1 MATTSI
7 SGLPETTTIN
17 TVTVAPVDFGGGT
30 FKVTVATLGSFINTN
45 ATTISATGNITG
57 GNILFGSGIIS
68 GTGTVSAAG
77 TVLTGNISAA
87 GYQGGASGLSISG
100 NVTGGNLRTGGLIS
114 ATGTVTGGALA
125 TAGTAVASTFS
136 ATGTT
141 AAVFAATNAGLEVG
155 NPTASN
161 TPYIDFFTSASSSL
175 DYDSRILASGGTNG
189 VVNGTGT
196 LSLVGASIVTPGTF
210 TVNSGAA
217 ATAIVNGAA
226 NAVGNIGS
234 STTYFNNIFAQ
245 ATTALYADLAEVYEG
260 DTDYT
265 PGTVVS
271 FGGTKE
277 VTVSATEGDPTVA
290 GVISANPSYLMN
302 NGLTADHRAIVALTG
317 RVHTSVTGA
326 VTKGAMMVSA
336 GNGHARASA
345 APAMG
350 TVIGKALENFDGESG
365 IIEIVVGR
373 M

>member
-17 TVTVAPVDFGGGT
+17 SVTVAPVDFSGAT
-30 FKVTVATLGSFINTN
+30 YKATVATLGAFITTN
-45 ATTISATGNITG
+45 AVTVSATGNVTG
-57 GNILFGSGIIS
+57 GNLLFGSGIIS

-77 TVLTGNISAA
+77 TILTGNISAA
-87 GYQGGASGLSISG
+87 GYQGGASGLNISG
-100 NVTGGNLRTGGLIS
+100 NVTGGNLLTGGLIS
-114 ATGTVTGGALA
+114 AVGTVFSGSISATGVAI
-125 TAGTAVASTFS
+125 ASTLS

-141 AAVFAATNAGLEVG
+141 ALVAPGLGAGLEIG
-155 NPTASN
+155 SPSIPN
-161 TPYIDFFTSASSSL
+161 TPYIDFHSSGNVST
-175 DYDSRILASGGTNG
+175 DYDFRIQAAGGTAA
-189 VVNGTGT
+189 GTGT

-217 ATAIVNGAA
+217 ATAIVNGAS

-234 STTYFNNIFAQ
+234 TTTYFNNIFAQ
-245 ATTALYADLAEVYEG
+245 ATTALYADLAEVYEA
-260 DTDYT
+260 DADYE

-271 FGGTKE
+271 FGGSKE

-317 RVHTSVTGA
+317 RVHTSVTGV
-326 VTKGAMMVSA
+326 VTKGAMMISA

>member
-1 MATTSI
+1 
-7 SGLPETTTIN
+7 
-17 TVTVAPVDFGGGT
+17 V
-30 FKVTVATLGSFINTN
+30 
-45 ATTISATGNITG
+45 
-57 GNILFGSGIIS
+57 
-68 GTGTVSAAG
+68 
-77 TVLTGNISAA
+77 
-87 GYQGGASGLSISG
+87 
-100 NVTGGNLRTGGLIS
+100 
-114 ATGTVTGGALA
+114 
-125 TAGTAVASTFS
+125 AVASTFS

-155 NPTASN
+155 NPTVSN

-189 VVNGTGT
+189 VINGTGT
-196 LSLVGASIVTPGTF
+196 LSLIGASIVTPGTF

-217 ATAIVNGAA
+217 ANAIINGAG
-226 NAVGNIGS
+226 NAVGNIGGPGA
-234 STTYFNNIFAQ
+234 YFNQVFAQ
-245 ATTALYADLAEVYEG
+245 ATTALYADLAEVYEA
-260 DTDYT
+260 DADYA

-277 VTVSATEGDPTVA
+277 VTVCATEGDPTVA

-336 GNGHARASA
+336 GNGQAQASA

>member
-17 TVTVAPVDFGGGT
+17 SVTVAPVDFSGAT
-30 FKVTVATLGSFINTN
+30 YKTTVATLGSFITNN

-57 GNILFGSGIIS
+57 GNLLASGVTIS
-68 GTGTVSAAG
+68 TNTISA
-77 TVLTGNISAA
+77 TGNITGGNVIVPGVLLAINTVSSA
-87 GYQGGASGLSISG
+87 G
-100 NVTGGNLRTGGLIS
+100 NVTGGNVLTSGLIS
-114 ATGTVTGGALA
+114 AAGTVFSGSISATGVAI
-125 TAGTAVASTFS
+125 ASTLS

-141 AAVFAATNAGLEVG
+141 ALVAPGLSAGLEIG
-155 NPTASN
+155 SPSIPN
-161 TPYIDFFTSASSSL
+161 TPYIDFHSSGNVST
-175 DYDSRILASGGTNG
+175 DFDFRIQASGGTAA
-189 VVNGTGT
+189 GTGT

-217 ATAIVNGAA
+217 ATAIVNGAS

-234 STTYFNNIFAQ
+234 TSTYFNNIFAQ
-245 ATTALYADLAEVYEG
+245 ATTALYADLAEVYEA
-260 DTDYT
+260 DADYE

-326 VTKGAMMVSA
+326 VTKGAMMISA
-336 GNGHARASA
+336 GNGRACA
-345 APAMG
+345 CTTPIMG

>member
-57 GNILFGSGIIS
+57 GNLLASGVTIS
-68 GTGTVSAAG
+68 TNTISAAGTVTGGNLQVSGVLVSTGTISASGNIVANNHISTGVLISTNTVSAAG
-77 TVLTGNISAA
+77 NITGGNISTSGVLSVTAEITAGSIAA
-87 GYQGGASGLSISG
+87 TSHTGTVISVSGNITGG
-100 NVTGGNLRTGGLIS
+100 NVT
-114 ATGTVTGGALA
+114 
-125 TAGTAVASTFS
+125 TAGVL
-136 ATGTT
+136 
-141 AAVFAATNAGLEVG
+141 N
-155 NPTASN
+155 
-161 TPYIDFFTSASSSL
+161 
-175 DYDSRILASGGTNG
+175 
-189 VVNGTGT
+189 
-196 LSLVGASIVTPGTF
+196 
-210 TVNSGAA
+210 VNSGSA

-260 DTDYT
+260 DTDYA

-271 FGGTKE
+271 FGGNKE
-277 VTVSATEGDPTVA
+277 VTISTRYADPAVA

-317 RVHTSVTGA
+317 RVPTSVTGA
-326 VTKGAMMVSA
+326 VTKGSMMISA
-336 GNGHARASA
+336 GNGRACACST
-345 APAMG
+345 PAMG

>member
-17 TVTVAPVDFGGGT
+17 SVTVAPVDFSGAT
-30 FKVTVATLGSFINTN
+30 YKTTVATLGSFITNN

-57 GNILFGSGIIS
+57 GNLLASGVTIS
-68 GTGTVSAAG
+68 TNTISA
-77 TVLTGNISAA
+77 TGNITGGNVIVPGVLLAINTVSSA
-87 GYQGGASGLSISG
+87 G
-100 NVTGGNLRTGGLIS
+100 NVTGGNILTSGLIS
-114 ATGTVTGGALA
+114 AAGTVFSGSISATGVAI
-125 TAGTAVASTFS
+125 ASTLS

-141 AAVFAATNAGLEVG
+141 ALVAPGLSAGLEIG
-155 NPTASN
+155 SPSIPN
-161 TPYIDFFTSASSSL
+161 TPYIDFHSSGNVST
-175 DYDSRILASGGTNG
+175 DFDFRIQAAGGTAA
-189 VVNGTGT
+189 GTGT

-217 ATAIVNGAA
+217 ATAIVNGAS

-234 STTYFNNIFAQ
+234 TSTYFNNIFAQ
-245 ATTALYADLAEVYEG
+245 ATTALYADLAEVYEA
-260 DTDYT
+260 DADYA

-336 GNGHARASA
+336 GNGQAQASA

>member
-17 TVTVAPVDFGGGT
+17 SVTVAPVDFSGAT
-30 FKVTVATLGSFINTN
+30 YKATVATLGSFITNN

-57 GNILFGSGIIS
+57 GNLLASGVTIS
-68 GTGTVSAAG
+68 TSTISA
-77 TVLTGNISAA
+77 TGNIT
-87 GYQGGASGLSISG
+87 GGNVIVPGVLLAINTVSTAG
-100 NVTGGNLRTGGLIS
+100 NVTGGNILTSGLIS
-114 ATGTVTGGALA
+114 AAGTVFSGSISATG
-125 TAGTAVASTFS
+125 VSIASTLS

-141 AAVFAATNAGLEVG
+141 ALVAPGLSAGLEIG
-155 NPTASN
+155 SPSIPN
-161 TPYIDFFTSASSSL
+161 TPYIDFHSSGNVST
-175 DYDSRILASGGTNG
+175 DYDFRIQAAGGTAA
-189 VVNGTGT
+189 GTGT

-217 ATAIVNGAA
+217 ATAIVNGAS

-245 ATTALYADLAEVYEG
+245 ATTALYADLAEVYEA
-260 DTDYT
+260 DTDYA

-277 VTVSATEGDPTVA
+277 VTVSATEGDPSVA

-326 VTKGAMMVSA
+326 VTKGAMMISA